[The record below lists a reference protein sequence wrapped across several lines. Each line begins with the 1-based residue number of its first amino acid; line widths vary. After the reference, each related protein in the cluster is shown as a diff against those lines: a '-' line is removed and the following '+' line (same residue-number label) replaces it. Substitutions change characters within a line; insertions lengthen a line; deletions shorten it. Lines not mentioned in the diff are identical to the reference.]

1 MKFITED
8 DLRLAYKSV
17 PFTSYVIMP
26 QERLT
31 PGGRQFLIDRQ
42 IRICASSPPDPGEAG
57 PGRKEDIRLSGAD
70 CKISSDTAAFIRT
83 VQALL
88 LQTGSDL
95 LEINVLTAQE
105 IFTLERRVAGLLK
118 ERPAQGPECIGCAGI
133 TPDNWDCL
141 LEDCFEVT
149 GFHAQS
155 PRGREIVRLHLL
167 RCTLR
172 QLAGKIPGH
181 QRKLVYPVIN
191 RLSQMIC
198 LAFGG
203 NTCQKKH

>member
-42 IRICASSPPDPGEAG
+42 IRICDSNPPDPGEAG

-95 LEINVLTAQE
+95 SKVFCSVFQSSLRK
-105 IFTLERRVAGLLK
+105 FLK
-118 ERPAQGPECIGCAGI
+118 WMLFSQ
-133 TPDNWDCL
+133 
-141 LEDCFEVT
+141 
-149 GFHAQS
+149 
-155 PRGREIVRLHLL
+155 IVV
-167 RCTLR
+167 
-172 QLAGKIPGH
+172 IP
-181 QRKLVYPVIN
+181 
-191 RLSQMIC
+191 
-198 LAFGG
+198 F
-203 NTCQKKH
+203 